1 MYHLCLGI
9 KIFQTLNYLI
19 MDNLINSWESNVHM
33 FFSFYFCSLLV
44 VLLKTKICKTN
55 D

>member
-33 FFSFYFCSLLV
+33 FFFILFLLFACRSF
-44 VLLKTKICKTN
+44 KN
-55 D
+55 